1 MENKTINIPINSEYQ
16 FYRYYIEILNAFKHL
31 REREKDVFAYLLLYN
46 NQLGNQTKEIR
57 EKLLLDYDVKM
68 EIKSALGISDQ
79 NFNCIIHELRQ
90 KGVLLGRVINPLYE
104 VYPTFP
110 FTLSFN
116 FNITLNEVIQEQ
128 RSEDNIESSIGKS

>member
-1 MENKTINIPINSEYQ
+1 MENKIINIPISTEYQ

-46 NQLGNQTKEIR
+46 NQLKNQTKEIR

-90 KGVLLGRVINPLYE
+90 KGVLMNRIINPLYE
-104 VYPTFP
+104 VYPSFP

-116 FNITLNEVIQEQ
+116 FNIIPNEIIQEQ
-128 RSEDNIESSIGKS
+128 QSEDNIESSISKS